1 MDLLISSDLKVD
13 GSCVLIVFLL
23 AVKKKKKHLTEER
36 KDLSWLTG
44 SEVPVHPD
52 GEGMTASTVVHIGG
66 RMSWLLFTSW
76 I

>member
-1 MDLLISSDLKVD
+1 MNLLISSNLKVD

-23 AVKKKKKHLTEER
+23 AVKKHLTEER

-66 RMSWLLFTSW
+66 SMSWLLFASW

>member
-1 MDLLISSDLKVD
+1 MDLLISSNLKVD

-23 AVKKKKKHLTEER
+23 AVKKHLTEER

-52 GEGMTASTVVHIGG
+52 GEGMAASTVVHIGG
-66 RMSWLLFTSW
+66 SMSWLLFTSW

>member
-1 MDLLISSDLKVD
+1 MDLLISSNLKVD

-23 AVKKKKKHLTEER
+23 AVKKHLTEER

-52 GEGMTASTVVHIGG
+52 GEGMRASTVVHIGG
-66 RMSWLLFTSW
+66 SMSWLLFTSW

>member
-1 MDLLISSDLKVD
+1 MDLLISSNLKVD

-23 AVKKKKKHLTEER
+23 AVKKHLTEER

-52 GEGMTASTVVHIGG
+52 GEGMTARTVVHIGG
-66 RMSWLLFTSW
+66 SMSWLLITSW